1 MNNFDLVSKLYLI
14 PGIVLG
20 LTLHEY
26 CHALAAFKLG
36 DETAKTEGRLTFN
49 PLKHIDPLGF
59 IFILFAGFGWAK
71 PVSFH
76 PENLSHPRRD
86 KALIA
91 AAGPLSNLALG
102 LASMMFIK
110 FATPLLY
117 KMNIPF
123 NIVYVI
129 SYVILDMA
137 LINLGLF
144 VFNILPLPPLDG
156 SHIFLAGLN
165 LKPETENKIY
175 RYGTIVLFAII
186 ILENVLG
193 YDIIPIGK
201 FTGWTFNLFF
211 PTE

>member
-201 FTGWTFNLFF
+201 FTGWIFNLFF

>member
-1 MNNFDLVSKLYLI
+1 MNDFDLVSKLYLI

-102 LASMMFIK
+102 LASMLFIK

-123 NIVYVI
+123 NIVYVV

-175 RYGTIVLFAII
+175 RFGTIVLFAII

-201 FTGWTFNLFF
+201 FTDWVFSLFF
-211 PTE
+211 PGE

>member
-1 MNNFDLVSKLYLI
+1 MNDFDLVSKLYLI

-102 LASMMFIK
+102 LASMLFIK

-175 RYGTIVLFAII
+175 RYGTIILFAII

-201 FTGWTFNLFF
+201 FTDWVFNLFF

>member
-1 MNNFDLVSKLYLI
+1 MGDFDLVSKLYSI

-26 CHALAAFKLG
+26 CHALAAYKLG
-36 DETAKTEGRLTFN
+36 DETAKTEGRITFN

-102 LASMMFIK
+102 LLSMLLLKYAFPIIYGWKIPASIMSIL
-110 FATPLLY
+110 T
-117 KMNIPF
+117 
-123 NIVYVI
+123 IVFF
-129 SYVILDMA
+129 DMA

-186 ILENVLG
+186 ILENVLH

-201 FTGWTFNLFF
+201 FTSWVFNLFF
-211 PTE
+211 PS

>member
-1 MNNFDLVSKLYLI
+1 MNDFDLVSKLYLI

-102 LASMMFIK
+102 LASMLFIK

-201 FTGWTFNLFF
+201 FTDWVFSIFF
-211 PTE
+211 PGE